1 MSFFGDKAQAIKW
14 AQEASV
20 VIDGEDKTSP
30 IRDGSST
37 VEAGGVS
44 WDYGTPELDNHEQH
58 GRPIKNQGSSLRRQY
73 GQEHKV
79 SPK

>member
-1 MSFFGDKAQAIKW
+1 MSFFGSKEDAIKY
-14 AQEASV
+14 ANQATHI
-20 VIDGEDKTSP
+20 IDGEDSTSP

-44 WDYGTPELDNHEQH
+44 FDHGTAHFDNKEQH
-58 GRPIKNQGSSLRRQY
+58 GRPIANQGSSLRRQY